1 MKGVSILAAV
11 IAIAVIIVMGFFAA
25 IFILSTSY
33 ERTLSDRVASAHTAI
48 NLFYA
53 YNETLPVFA
62 QLLILTAA
70 RDLGEN
76 CGGVNCGKQCVWNL
90 SCPTLEQLVDKYNSS
105 IITIFDSLPKN
116 VGELGR
122 INFTPP
128 KIEKI
133 SLTENCINLTLKPQ
147 SVWMNRSGF
156 FLNASSVE
164 EMNFS
169 VPVRYYLL
177 LTIGRMLFEKG
188 EYKITNSALSKTIRF
203 ADESEPEC
211 SSVADVTVTIKNGKV
226 SMPVD
231 NFTYW
236 AVLCGINYS
245 GDVVHGLAS
254 LNDFYGEYSE
264 SSHWQKVTC
273 TKEEA
278 LKDTDYDDIEATV
291 DEVMD
296 KLKDIL
302 TEFYN
307 DANPNLPGTCEYE
320 VYPGYKGINFTITTS
335 IDKSYDIDTN
345 QPSPE
350 TRNCSDYSGYDWMC
364 IDCKKKDHKNCVKL
378 SNSVHYYCSFEKE
391 CGDCGCGDNSYKYLN
406 RTIDIYDKWGRGYF
420 SHKFYHYSK
429 TKGCIEA
436 GGCDCGVTSCGED
449 NSYKCKGT
457 NGTDECE
464 CSISCFCSETSEGCK
479 CSISY
484 NPATDCTLPDCEV
497 YDSCT
502 CKCKYTKTLY
512 KRASSYSET
521 KRWECKYSAYFV
533 FDVTTKLEFEF
544 TDNSIL
550 IPQRGSTAFEK
561 LKLKLNAETKYHLSS
576 SS

>member
-254 LNDFYGEYSE
+254 LNDFYGESVN

-273 TKEEA
+273 TKEDA
-278 LKDTDYDDIEATV
+278 LEDTDYGRIDTTV
-291 DEVMD
+291 KKVMD

-320 VYPGYKGINFTITTS
+320 VYPGYKGIDFKITTS

-350 TRNCSDYSGYDWMC
+350 TRSCGDYPSCKGSCYGTDYDGCSEGTNYVD
-364 IDCKKKDHKNCVKL
+364 
-378 SNSVHYYCSFEKE
+378 YYCSFAEE
-391 CGDCGCGDNSYKYLN
+391 DGNCGCGVNTYCYHEKI
-406 RTIDIYDKWGRGYF
+406 IDIDDTWGNGYF
-420 SHKFYHYSK
+420 SHEAHYYDK
-429 TKGCIEA
+429 TGYCEFV
-436 GGCDCGVTSCGED
+436 GRCECEVPDTDCPSTCL
-449 NSYKCKGT
+449 GT
-457 NGTDECE
+457 NETGGECE
-464 CSISCFCSETSEGCK
+464 CEVIRCETDCYSCDVIINYASCTDDPCDIDWSGCTCDFTYKKEYAKSYTTSEK
-479 CSISY
+479 
-484 NPATDCTLPDCEV
+484 
-497 YDSCT
+497 
-502 CKCKYTKTLY
+502 
-512 KRASSYSET
+512 
-521 KRWECKYSAYFV
+521 WECKYSAYFV
-533 FDVTTKLEFEF
+533 FDVTAKLEFEF

-550 IPQRGSTAFEK
+550 IPQQGSTAFEK

-576 SS
+576 SSSS